1 MTAKGL
7 PKRVTNCLAQRSG
20 RAKDPAPAPQAG
32 EHTPHTVS
40 SPGQRCARSQLGKT
54 ATDQALLKLQ
64 L

>member
-1 MTAKGL
+1 MPKSL

-32 EHTPHTVS
+32 ERGARTVS
-40 SPGQRCARSQLGKT
+40 SPGQCCARSQLGKR